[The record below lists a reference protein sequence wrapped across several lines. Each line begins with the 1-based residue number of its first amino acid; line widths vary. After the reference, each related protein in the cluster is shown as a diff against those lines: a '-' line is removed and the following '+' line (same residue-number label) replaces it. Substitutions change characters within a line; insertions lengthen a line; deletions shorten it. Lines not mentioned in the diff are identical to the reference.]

1 MYLKC
6 EFRIPFL
13 DFYSCWL
20 INATL
25 LLELF
30 MTVFSEF
37 SHLEKIKLYYDTIL
51 IFEMKDTR
59 FLLARS
65 DDCT

>member
-1 MYLKC
+1 
-6 EFRIPFL
+6 
-13 DFYSCWL
+13 
-20 INATL
+20 
-25 LLELF
+25 